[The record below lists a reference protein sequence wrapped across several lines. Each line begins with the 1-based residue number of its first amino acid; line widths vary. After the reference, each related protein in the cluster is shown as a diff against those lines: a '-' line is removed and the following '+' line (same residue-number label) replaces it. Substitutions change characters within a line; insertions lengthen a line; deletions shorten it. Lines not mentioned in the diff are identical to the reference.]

1 MPIPNKYL
9 GCGYKGLVFCRNNG
23 WIMKNTDKGLT
34 VPKWV
39 LLIWPKIPQMPHN
52 LSAQFVCPSPKFWNF
67 DGKKASSGV
76 RIPWMHSLISS
87 RKFEVMLCYNA
98 HISCI
103 VEWCIQCTSWAI
115 AQKSHECAKYL
126 FHAEKQWTFAKMSY
140 LHRYLLDEA
149 ITKLCGFKATLS
161 VGIEQISSNL
171 KLFLCT
177 FPMGKYCH

>member
-1 MPIPNKYL
+1 MCEIEP
-9 GCGYKGLVFCRNNG
+9 VNNV
-23 WIMKNTDKGLT
+23 TL
-34 VPKWV
+34 
-39 LLIWPKIPQMPHN
+39 
-52 LSAQFVCPSPKFWNF
+52 
-67 DGKKASSGV
+67 
-76 RIPWMHSLISS
+76 HSLISS

-149 ITKLCGFKATLS
+149 ITKLCGFKATLF
-161 VGIEQISSNL
+161 VNIEQISSNL
-171 KLFLCT
+171 KLFFTIMFFWHDKCKNNI
-177 FPMGKYCH
+177 FPVKWLSILLATKRKWALVDKKRLENHLVRVVFAI